1 VNSDRRINMAVIRIQ
16 SVRRNVIIDHN
27 DRLIILQ
34 IMLIA
39 IQMTFHICE

>member
-1 VNSDRRINMAVIRIQ
+1 MAVIRIQ
-16 SVRRNVIIDHN
+16 SVPRNVIMDYN

-34 IMLIA
+34 IMLMA

>member
-1 VNSDRRINMAVIRIQ
+1 MAVIRIQ
-16 SVRRNVIIDHN
+16 SVPRNVIIDHN

-34 IMLIA
+34 IMLMD